1 MPHELNQVPEELK
14 KLPNWVCWRAVE
26 QTDSETGEVTRRK
39 LPFQTNGKGA
49 DAGNPKTWATFE
61 AACAANGF
69 DGVGFEL
76 QPPYFGVDLDHVID
90 TEGNLDPEAAQVVE
104 LMNSYTELSMSGT
117 GLHIIC
123 KGVLPEH
130 SCKRKLAGGRVFEL
144 YHEKRYFIVTGQP
157 YGDLKPIR
165 EASQEGSELV
175 AKYFSKASTREKRT
189 EVASAAM
196 LTDEELVSRIRN
208 SAQGHLFDQL
218 WNGDTSSQSGDDSAA
233 DLAMCNI
240 LAFWT
245 RGDTERMDELF
256 RQSGLMRDKWDQRH
270 GAHTYGEMTIEKA
283 IADTVNHYGDKPSAS
298 PESSPFYRF
307 EAAYEDCFGCE
318 VRHGV
323 TYSLSEDKQG
333 NEVRHKL
340 ADFAALPVEAVKRDD
355 GVEAKMEFVMEGIA
369 STGEKFPSV
378 SVPSSKFSAMN
389 WPMESWGMAANIS
402 PGQAVKD
409 KLRHAIQTVGAKTA
423 KQRTVYTH
431 TGWREINGKLAYLY
445 NGGAI
450 GANGVCVELEGNLT
464 SYSLPEQGGS
474 LKPSLELL
482 DVIPRHIS
490 IPLLGHI
497 YLAPL
502 TEFLASAGYPPMHT
516 LFLAGTSG
524 ARKSTVAALG
534 LAHFGS
540 RFSNTHMPASFKDTG
555 NAIGRKA
562 FLLKDMPL
570 LVDDLHP
577 TASPQERKRMDSV
590 AQSIARMWGD
600 RADRGRLRSDLSMQE
615 GNPPRGIGMMTG
627 EDLPEVGESGLARFV
642 LVEVKPD
649 DMSRLT
655 ELSVLQDKAK
665 NGELA
670 AAMRTY
676 IEWLLPQGERLP
688 SIFRERFKTLR
699 SDMSERVTGVHGR
712 QNDNAASLLM
722 GFESFLNCAESRGD
736 ITSAKKAE
744 LAKEATEVLVA
755 TSEAQ
760 KQTVQDESPVRMFLE
775 TLGELIRIRCAEVI
789 DLKKVSLEGSGGTTV
804 GYRDETYLYL
814 NPTVSYATVLK
825 QINLTGMSFPVSRAT
840 LWKRATEQGYV
851 VPDHKGQT
859 SRTKKIGKN
868 APRLVWFK
876 LEKLREENLITFGDA
891 PTEEKEN

>member
-1 MPHELNQVPEELK
+1 MPQRLNQVPEELT

-26 QTDSETGEVTRRK
+26 EVNTSTGEVQRRK

-49 DAGNPKTWATFE
+49 DAGNPKTWNTYEAVCATK
-61 AACAANGF
+61 GF

-90 TEGNLDPEAAQVVE
+90 SEGNLDPEAAQIVE

-123 KGVLPEH
+123 KGDLPEH
-130 SCKRKLAGGRVFEL
+130 RCKVKLPGDRAFEL

-157 YGDLKPIR
+157 YGELKPIR
-165 EASQEGSELV
+165 EASQEGVELV
-175 AKYFSKASTREKRT
+175 RRYFFKASTGEKKQGA
-189 EVASAAM
+189 ASAAP
-196 LTDEELVSRIRN
+196 LTDEELLSRIRR
-208 SAQGHLFDQL
+208 SSQGQMFDQL
-218 WNGDTSSQSGDDSAA
+218 WNGDTSAYNGDDSAA
-233 DLAMCNI
+233 DLSLCNI

-245 RGDTERMDELF
+245 KDDSVRMDELF

-270 GAHTYGEMTIEKA
+270 GNRTYGEMTIEKA
-283 IADTVNHYGDKPSAS
+283 IADTVNHYGDRIAPS
-298 PESSPFYRF
+298 PENSPFRLF
-307 EAAYEDCFGCE
+307 EDAYEDSFNCI
-318 VRHGV
+318 VRHGA
-323 TYSLSEDKQG
+323 TYSLALDKQG
-333 NEVRHKL
+333 NEVKHKL
-340 ADFAALPVEAVKRDD
+340 ADFAVLPVEAVKRDD
-355 GVEAKMEFVMEGIA
+355 GVEAKIEFTMEGIS
-369 STGEKFPSV
+369 STGERFPAI
-378 SVPSSKFSAMN
+378 SVPSVKFATMN
-389 WPMESWGMAANIS
+389 WPMENWGMAANIS

-431 TGWREINGKLAYLY
+431 TGWRRINGEMAYLY
-445 NGGAI
+445 HGGAV
-450 GANGVCVELEGNLT
+450 GAENVCVELEGNLS
-464 SYSLPEQGGS
+464 SYALPEQGGS

-482 DVIPRHIS
+482 DVIPHHIS

-502 TEFLASAGYPPMHT
+502 TEFLTSAGYPPMHT

-540 RFSNTHMPASFKDTG
+540 QFSNTHMPASFKDTA

-577 TASPQERKRMDSV
+577 TASPQERNRMDSI

-627 EDLPEVGESGLARFV
+627 EDLPKVGESGLARFV

-649 DMSRLT
+649 DMSRLP

-676 IEWLLPQGERLP
+676 IEWLLPQGREMPNFLC
-688 SIFRERFKTLR
+688 ERFKTLR

-722 GFESFLNCAESRGD
+722 GFETFLNCAESRGD
-736 ITSAKKAE
+736 ITSAQKAE
-744 LAKEATEVLVA
+744 LVKEATDVLVA
-755 TSEAQ
+755 ISETQ
-760 KQTVQDESPVRMFLE
+760 RQTIQDESPVKVFFE
-775 TLGELIRIRCAEVI
+775 TLDELIRVRCAEVI
-789 DLKKVSLEGSGGTTV
+789 SLKTSSIEGSGGATV
-804 GYRDETYLYL
+804 GYCDEEYLYL
-814 NPTVSYATVLK
+814 NPSVSFAAVVK
-825 QINLTGMSFPVSRAT
+825 QLGLTGVSFSTPQGGLWRRAV
-840 LWKRATEQGYV
+840 EQGYA
-851 VPDHKGQT
+851 VPDRDGKT
-859 SRTKKIGKN
+859 SKTKRVGK
-868 APRLVWFK
+868 ASYRLVWFK
-876 LEKLREENLITFGDA
+876 LEKLREKNLISF
-891 PTEEKEN
+891 